1 MSKFQTKWHQRVPNS
16 LGDPTWESV
25 DGQWTIVRVASK
37 CRDRKARFEIRQFG
51 TYLVTIGTVGVSTH
65 APSWCPITWAT
76 STSTTYSR
84 RSTAL
89 TP

>member
-1 MSKFQTKWHQRVPNS
+1 MGKFQTKWHQRVPNS

-51 TYLVTIGTVGVSTH
+51 TYLVTIGTVGV
-65 APSWCPITWAT
+65 AT
-76 STSTTYSR
+76 IDDVKLFVDEL
-84 RSTAL
+84 AFGAQ
-89 TP
+89 